1 MTYTLYVLIFLI
13 CKGGVMSKKLTVL
26 VLVILLLPAAMV
38 FSGGQQEG
46 EAEGAAKLMVIIT
59 PDKDNTFFTAEAD
72 AAKAMAESLGY
83 ETLLAVHGDDPKQ
96 EGDLIDTAIAR
107 KASAIIIDIANADA
121 SPNNLKR
128 ADAAGIPVFCMDRE
142 INATG
147 IAKAQLISNNFQGA
161 KLGAE
166 EFVKLMGE
174 KGKYVELVG
183 KESDTNAGVRSKG
196 FHNIID
202 QYSTMKMAARE
213 TANWSQTEAYSDIE
227 SILQANPDVNGIIC
241 GNDTMALG
249 AQAAIDAAGKGD
261 IIVMGFDG
269 NDNVL
274 YSLMQGKID
283 GTVMQPNALNAE
295 MAVQLADKYI
305 KTGSTGMSE
314 EKILND
320 CFLITPANADQWRG
334 FKKIK

>member
-1 MTYTLYVLIFLI
+1 
-13 CKGGVMSKKLTVL
+13 MSKKLL
-26 VLVILLLPAAMV
+26 VLIIAVCMIPAA
-38 FSGGQQEG
+38 FLAAEGQQE
-46 EAEGAAKLMVIIT
+46 ESNLMVIIT

-72 AAKAMAESLGY
+72 AAKAKAEELGY
-83 ETLLAVHGDDPKQ
+83 DTLMAVHGDDPKQ
-96 EGDLIDTAIAR
+96 EGDIIDTAISRNA
-107 KASAIIIDIANADA
+107 AAVIIDIANADA
-121 SPNNLKR
+121 SPNNLQR
-128 ADAAGIPVFCMDRE
+128 ATDAGVPVFCMDRE

-174 KGKYVELVG
+174 EGNYVELVG

-202 QYSTMKMAARE
+202 QYPDMNMVARE
-213 TANWSQTEAYSDIE
+213 TANWSQTEAYSDVE
-227 SILQANPDVNGIIC
+227 SILQANPNVDGIIC

-249 AQAAIDAAGKGD
+249 AQAAIDAAGKSD

-274 YSLMQGKID
+274 DSIMQGKID
-283 GTVMQPNALNAE
+283 GTVMQPNAKNAQ
-295 MAVQLADKYI
+295 MAVELADRYI
-305 KTGSTGMSE
+305 RTGSTGMDE

-320 CFLITPANADQWRG
+320 CFLITPDNADQWRG
-334 FKKIK
+334 FTKIK

>member
-1 MTYTLYVLIFLI
+1 
-13 CKGGVMSKKLTVL
+13 
-26 VLVILLLPAAMV
+26 
-38 FSGGQQEG
+38 
-46 EAEGAAKLMVIIT
+46 
-59 PDKDNTFFTAEAD
+59 
-72 AAKAMAESLGY
+72 
-83 ETLLAVHGDDPKQ
+83 
-96 EGDLIDTAIAR
+96 
-107 KASAIIIDIANADA
+107 
-121 SPNNLKR
+121 
-128 ADAAGIPVFCMDRE
+128 MDRE
-142 INATG
+142 INVTG

-166 EFVKLMGE
+166 YFVELMGE

-202 QYSTMKMAARE
+202 QYPDMEMVARQ
-213 TANWSQTEAYSDIE
+213 TANWSQTEAYSVIE
-227 SILQANPDVNGIIC
+227 SVLQANPDVNGIIC

-274 YSLMQGKID
+274 DSIMQGKID
-283 GTVMQPNALNAE
+283 GTVMQPNAKNAQ
-295 MAVQLADKYI
+295 MAVELADKYI
-305 KTGSTGMSE
+305 KTGSTGMDE

-320 CFLITPANADQWRG
+320 CFLITPDNADQWRG
-334 FKKIK
+334 FTKIK

>member
-1 MTYTLYVLIFLI
+1 
-13 CKGGVMSKKLTVL
+13 MSKKLFVL
-26 VLVILLLPAAMV
+26 VLVVLMVPAAFM
-38 FSGGQQEG
+38 FAGGQQEG
-46 EAEGAAKLMVIIT
+46 GEEASNLMVIIT

-72 AAKAMAESLGY
+72 AAKAKAEELGY

-96 EGDLIDTAIAR
+96 EGDIIDTAISRNA
-107 KASAIIIDIANADA
+107 AAIIIDIANADA

-128 ADAAGIPVFCMDRE
+128 ATEAGIPVFCMDRE

-161 KLGAE
+161 KLGGE
-166 EFVKLMGE
+166 KFVELMGE
-174 KGKYVELVG
+174 EGKYVELVG

-202 QYSTMKMAARE
+202 QYPDMEMVARE
-213 TANWSQTEAYSDIE
+213 TANWSQTEAYSVIE
-227 SILQANPDVNGIIC
+227 SVLQANPDVDGIIC

-274 YSLMQGKID
+274 DSIMQGKID
-283 GTVMQPNALNAE
+283 GTVMQPNAKNAQ
-295 MAVQLADKYI
+295 MAVELADKYI
-305 KTGSTGMSE
+305 NTGSTGMDE

-320 CFLITPANADQWRG
+320 CFLITPDNADQWRG
-334 FKKIK
+334 FTKIK

>member
-1 MTYTLYVLIFLI
+1 
-13 CKGGVMSKKLTVL
+13 MSKKLFVL
-26 VLVILLLPAAMV
+26 VLVVLLVPAMLTFAE
-38 FSGGQQEG
+38 GQQEG
-46 EAEGAAKLMVIIT
+46 AEKESSNLMVIIT

-72 AAKAMAESLGY
+72 AAKAKAEELGY

-96 EGDLIDTAIAR
+96 EGDIIDTAISRNA
-107 KASAIIIDIANADA
+107 AAIIIDIANADA

-128 ADAAGIPVFCMDRE
+128 ATEAGIPVFCMDRE

-166 EFVKLMGE
+166 YFVEQMGE
-174 KGKYVELVG
+174 EGNYVELVG

-202 QYSTMKMAARE
+202 QYPDMKMVARQ
-213 TANWSQTEAYSDIE
+213 TANWSQTEAYSVIE
-227 SILQANPDVNGIIC
+227 SVLQANPDVDGIIC

-274 YSLMQGKID
+274 DSIMQGKID
-283 GTVMQPNALNAE
+283 GTVMQPNAKNAQ
-295 MAVQLADKYI
+295 MAVELADKYI
-305 KTGSTGMSE
+305 KTGSTGLDE

-320 CFLITPANADQWRG
+320 CFLITPENADQWRG
-334 FKKIK
+334 FTKIK